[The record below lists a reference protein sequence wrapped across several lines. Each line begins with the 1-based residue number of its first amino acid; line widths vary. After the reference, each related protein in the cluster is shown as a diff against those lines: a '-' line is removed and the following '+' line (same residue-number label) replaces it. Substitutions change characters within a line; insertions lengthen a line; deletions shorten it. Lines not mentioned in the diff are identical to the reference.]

1 MSKKDNIIFSNN
13 LKRLMAVHGKD
24 QIDLINDLGINKS
37 TISTWVRAEK
47 MPRMGTIQL
56 LANYFNVNISDLVDD
71 KSTFNEGLIL
81 TEHEKEIILAYR
93 NQPAMQEAVD
103 KLLGVPADVDMD
115 IIADDVVKTVKRV
128 DAQVKKSRNPKFQK

>member
-1 MSKKDNIIFSNN
+1 MSKEDNYIFSKN
-13 LKRLMAVHGKD
+13 LKRLMAINGKD

-56 LANYFNVNISDLVDD
+56 LANYFGVNISDLVDD
-71 KSTFNEGLIL
+71 KSDDEKLIL
-81 TEHEKEIILAYR
+81 TEHEIELIIAYR

-103 KLLGVPADVDMD
+103 RLLNVPTADMD
-115 IIADDVVKTVKRV
+115 LLAEDITNTVIGIDK
-128 DAQVKKSRNPKFQK
+128 QVKKARSIKIQK